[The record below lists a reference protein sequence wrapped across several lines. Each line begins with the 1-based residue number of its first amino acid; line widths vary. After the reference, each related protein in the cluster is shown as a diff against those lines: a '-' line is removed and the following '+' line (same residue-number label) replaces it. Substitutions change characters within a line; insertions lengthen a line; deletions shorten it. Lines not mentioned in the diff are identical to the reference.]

1 MTNQKTI
8 DGKNKECSANLRY
21 CITSGDMDSI
31 HGMSNYQ
38 VMTQEAQIFGFYAD
52 TGQGKGGQG
61 GPGTGKHLLN
71 TPGMSMEV
79 VGDGLKVR
87 NAGDITQLPA
97 KIIEAKKGDII
108 IECQNGDITLRA
120 RNINFEANGSG
131 NKDGQILI
139 DGNRLI
145 DIKAPDVKVQAEKYT
160 LRATQEIDQVTS
172 GFLKTLSGFQLN
184 AQKSDALQRGMKN
197 VLEKATTLEIPKAGE
212 KLKAIAEKGKGFA
225 EKVKGVAGD
234 LEGLAE
240 GLAENVDTDAI
251 DQSFSQVGEALEEG
265 DIGAATQNIQDAL
278 GGFLGG
284 LQ

>member
-1 MTNQKTI
+1 MTKPK
-8 DGKNKECSANLRY
+8 DGKNQEVTSKLRY
-21 CITSGDMDSI
+21 SISSGDMDSI

-38 VMTQEAQIFGFYAD
+38 VTTQEAQIFGFYAD

-79 VGDGLKVR
+79 VGEGLKVR

-172 GFLKTLSGFQLN
+172 GFMKMLSGFKLD
-184 AQKSDALQRGMKN
+184 AQKSDDLQRGMAN
-197 VLEKATTLEIPKAGE
+197 VLEKATTLEIPKVGE
-212 KLKAIAEKGKGFA
+212 ELKAIAEKGKGFA
-225 EKVKGVAGD
+225 EKVKSVAGD

-240 GLAENVDTDAI
+240 GFAENVDTDAI

>member
-1 MTNQKTI
+1 MTKPK
-8 DGKNKECSANLRY
+8 DGKNQEVTSKLRY
-21 CITSGDMDSI
+21 SISSGDMDSI

-38 VMTQEAQIFGFYAD
+38 VTTQEAQIFGFYAD

-79 VGDGLKVR
+79 VGEGLKVR

-172 GFLKTLSGFQLN
+172 GFMKMISGFKCD
-184 AQKSDALQRGMKN
+184 AQKCDDLQRGMAN
-197 VLEKATTLEIPKAGE
+197 VLEKATTLEIPKVGE
-212 KLKAIAEKGKGFA
+212 KLKAISEKGKGFA

-240 GLAENVDTDAI
+240 GFAENVDTDAI